1 MNQSIHTHPVL
12 AAFVANALFNQH
24 ALVRSGVPSEQA
36 TRITC
41 TNENDQADVRQ
52 RSEVSDCCQDDIGYF
67 GYSGLHTYCV
77 RCGEACML
85 IVRQDED

>member
-24 ALVRSGVPSEQA
+24 ILVRSGVPSEQA

-41 TNENDQADVRQ
+41 TNENDQADIRQ
-52 RSEVSDCCQDDIGYF
+52 RSEVSDCCQDDIGY
-67 GYSGLHTYCV
+67 SGLHTYCV
-77 RCGEACML
+77 RCGESCGI
-85 IVRQDED
+85 IVPTGETL